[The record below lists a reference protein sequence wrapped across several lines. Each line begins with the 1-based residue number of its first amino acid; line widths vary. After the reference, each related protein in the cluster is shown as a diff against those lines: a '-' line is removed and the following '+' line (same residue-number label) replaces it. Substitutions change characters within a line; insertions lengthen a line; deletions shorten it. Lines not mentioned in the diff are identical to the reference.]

1 MARRAHKFN
10 LDVLITSKRAEHTE
24 LDWWAFDITMNI
36 ERTQNYPTYQNKH
49 AVVAVLVYYII

>member
-10 LDVLITSKRAEHTE
+10 LDVLITSKRAEHT
-24 LDWWAFDITMNI
+24 LSWDWWAFDIAMNI

-49 AVVAVLVYYII
+49 AVVAVLVF